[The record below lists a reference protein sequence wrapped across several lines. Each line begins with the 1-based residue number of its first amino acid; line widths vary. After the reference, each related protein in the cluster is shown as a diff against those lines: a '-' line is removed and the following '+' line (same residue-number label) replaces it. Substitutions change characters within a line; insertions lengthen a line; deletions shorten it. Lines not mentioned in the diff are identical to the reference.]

1 MTTRITRSAFA
12 LSGVLALSLSMAS
25 PMAFAQDLDGEQPGA
40 TAATAPVSVIDAT
53 KTGSINIH
61 KFLFDNPTTP
71 GTGEVAAQPDGAT
84 PLGGVKFKIETI
96 KLTQPLN
103 TQEGFAAARKL
114 TAADAPVD
122 PAPEKTF
129 VVTTGP
135 DGTIAQSNLPVGLYK
150 VTELPVTDT
159 AAVTG
164 LTAGKQLTPAAPFLV
179 FLPMTNSDRTSWN
192 YDVHVYPKNSET
204 GATKEVVDAGK
215 NVGDELT
222 YTITGDIPVPGKD
235 KTLTKFIVKDS
246 LDPTKFAPAP
256 TVTVSTKD
264 VNEALTVGTD
274 YTVDNAGTDVTVT
287 FLQPGLDK
295 LAKAKT
301 QAITSTA
308 VPALNPQV
316 VVTIGAKVLPLG
328 NNTPDVPNSATVVS
342 NNGSTETDTETKT
355 NEVKTYFG
363 KVRVN
368 KVGDANAK
376 LDGAKFQLYT
386 CSGPNEK
393 PVLADGPLTVNS
405 QTEWVTANGG
415 TLLIDGLHVTNF
427 ADNKDVAEPEKTYCL
442 VETEAPAGYELLTQP
457 FKFELKSTELAGDP
471 LATDGEPIP
480 NTKTLQVTNVK
491 STTPNLPLTGG
502 PGIIALVLG
511 GLALIGGGAWYGL
524 RSTRKA

>member
-25 PMAFAQDLDGEQPGA
+25 PMAFAQEPDGEQPGP
-40 TAATAPVSVIDAT
+40 TVATAPVSVIDAT
-53 KTGSINIH
+53 KPGSITIH

-71 GTGEVAAQPDGAT
+71 GTGEVAEPPAGAT
-84 PLGGVKFKIETI
+84 SLGGVKFKIEKVT
-96 KLTQPLN
+96 LDAPLN
-103 TQEGFAAARKL
+103 TPDGFAAARKL
-114 TAADAPVD
+114 TADSAPVT
-122 PAPEKTF
+122 PGESWEVETAANGEAKQ
-129 VVTTGP
+129 
-135 DGTIAQSNLPVGLYK
+135 ALPVGLYK

-164 LTAGKQLTPAAPFLV
+164 LTKDKQLTPAAPFLV

-222 YTITGDIPVPGKD
+222 YTITGDIPVPGKN

-246 LDPTKFAPAP
+246 LDSTKFAPAP

-264 VNEALTVGTD
+264 VDEALTVGTD
-274 YTVDNAGTDVTVT
+274 YTVANAGTDVTVT
-287 FLQPGLDK
+287 FLRPGLDK

-301 QAITSTA
+301 QAITSTTGRA
-308 VPALNPQV
+308 KNPQV
-316 VVTIGAKVLPLG
+316 VVTIAAKVLPLG
-328 NNTPDVPNSATVVS
+328 NNMPDVPNSATVVS
-342 NNGSTETDTETKT
+342 NNGSTDTDTETKT

-368 KVGDANAK
+368 KVGDADAK
-376 LDGAKFQLYT
+376 LDGAEFQLYT
-386 CSGPNEK
+386 CSGTDEK
-393 PVLADGPLTVNS
+393 PVLADGPLSVNS
-405 QTEWVTANGG
+405 QTKWVTANGG

-442 VETEAPAGYELLTQP
+442 VETKAPDGYELLTQP